1 MLAIMIFILGAHVFG
16 RAEKMV
22 NRLFIGGDLIFQ
34 TLGLGKNNPSKFLC
48 ETLVPVIEGGHCCGI
63 SGDAM

>member
-1 MLAIMIFILGAHVFG
+1 MILILGAHVFG

-34 TLGLGKNNPSKFLC
+34 TLRLGKNNPPKFIC
-48 ETLVPVIEGGHCCGI
+48 QTSVPVVESGHCRGI